1 MARRS
6 ERECDMRGKQEQTI
20 QGLAGLGERCR
31 FFSKSDEKP
40 LGL

>member
-1 MARRS
+1 MAGRS
-6 ERECDMRGKQEQTI
+6 EREYDTRGRQEQTI

-31 FFSKSDEKP
+31 FFSKYDEKP